1 MEAFISRMIAP
12 GPSPNRPPHM
22 LLESDMRFVIALIL
36 LVLTGCDKETPAE
49 GQAQPAL
56 AANSDAAGKT
66 EIILESANG
75 TRATL
80 SYRFAGQKA
89 PTAPFADADG
99 QDVTLAD
106 FEGKPL
112 LLNIWATWCA
122 PCKAEMPT
130 LDTLARLEKDRMA
143 VIAVSQD
150 LEGRVPV
157 LTFFKET
164 KVQNLVPYTDAD
176 NAILAAFNNNIALP
190 TTILYDSAGKEVWR
204 IAGGVEWDDTEMAKL
219 LRTAD

>member
-1 MEAFISRMIAP
+1 
-12 GPSPNRPPHM
+12 
-22 LLESDMRFVIALIL
+22 MRFVIALIL
-36 LVLTGCDKETPAE
+36 LLLTGCDKETPGQ

-56 AANSDAAGKT
+56 SANSDAAGKA

-130 LDTLARLEKDRMA
+130 LDALAKLEKDRMA

-150 LEGRVPV
+150 LEGRAPV
-157 LTFFKET
+157 LAFFKKT
-164 KVQNLVPYTDAD
+164 KVKNLVPYTDAD
-176 NAILAAFNNNIALP
+176 NAILAAFNNAIALP

-204 IAGGVEWDDTEMAKL
+204 IAGGVEWDDAEMAKL

>member
-1 MEAFISRMIAP
+1 
-12 GPSPNRPPHM
+12 M

-49 GQAQPAL
+49 GQAQPAF
-56 AANSDAAGKT
+56 AANSGATGKAD
-66 EIILESANG
+66 ILLESAHG
-75 TRATL
+75 ARATL
-80 SYRFAGQKA
+80 SYAFAGQKA

-130 LDTLARLEKDRMA
+130 LDALAKLEKDRMA

-150 LEGRVPV
+150 LEGPAPV
-157 LTFFKET
+157 LAFFKET
-164 KVQNLVPYTDAD
+164 KVKNLVPYTDAD
-176 NAILAAFNNNIALP
+176 NAILAAFNNAIALP

-204 IAGGVEWDDTEMAKL
+204 IAGGVEWDDAQMAKL
-219 LRTAD
+219 LRAAD

>member
-1 MEAFISRMIAP
+1 
-12 GPSPNRPPHM
+12 
-22 LLESDMRFVIALIL
+22 MRFVIALIL
-36 LVLTGCDKETPAE
+36 LVLTGCDKETPGQ

-56 AANSDAAGKT
+56 SANSDAAGKA

-130 LDTLARLEKDRMA
+130 LDALAKLEKDRMA

-150 LEGRVPV
+150 LEGRAPV
-157 LTFFKET
+157 LAFFKET

-176 NAILAAFNNNIALP
+176 NTILAAFNNAIALP

-204 IAGGVEWDDTEMAKL
+204 IAGGVEWDDAEMAKL
-219 LRTAD
+219 LRQAD

>member
-1 MEAFISRMIAP
+1 
-12 GPSPNRPPHM
+12 M

-36 LVLTGCDKETPAE
+36 LVLTGCDKETPGQ

-56 AANSDAAGKT
+56 AANLDAAGKT

-150 LEGRVPV
+150 LEGRTPV
-157 LTFFKET
+157 LAFFKET

-176 NAILAAFNNNIALP
+176 NAILAAFNNAIALP

-219 LRTAD
+219 LRQAD

>member
-1 MEAFISRMIAP
+1 M
-12 GPSPNRPPHM
+12 
-22 LLESDMRFVIALIL
+22 
-36 LVLTGCDKETPAE
+36 VLTGCDKETPGQ
-49 GQAQPAL
+49 GQAQPASP
-56 AANSDAAGKT
+56 ANSDATGKAD
-66 EIILESANG
+66 ILLESANG

-99 QDVTLAD
+99 QDVALAD
-106 FEGKPL
+106 FEGKPV

-130 LDTLARLEKDRMA
+130 LDALARLEKDRMG

-150 LEGRVPV
+150 LAGRAPV

-164 KVQNLVPYTDAD
+164 KVKNLVPYTDAD
-176 NAILAAFNNNIALP
+176 NAILAAFNNAIALP

-204 IAGGVEWDDTEMAKL
+204 ITGSVEWDDAEMAKL
-219 LRTAD
+219 LRQAD

>member
-1 MEAFISRMIAP
+1 
-12 GPSPNRPPHM
+12 
-22 LLESDMRFVIALIL
+22 MRFVIALIL
-36 LVLTGCDKETPAE
+36 LVLTGCDKETPGQ

-56 AANSDAAGKT
+56 AANLDATGKT

-130 LDTLARLEKDRMA
+130 LDTLAKLEKDRMA

-150 LEGRVPV
+150 LAGRTPV
-157 LTFFKET
+157 LAFFKET

>member
-1 MEAFISRMIAP
+1 
-12 GPSPNRPPHM
+12 
-22 LLESDMRFVIALIL
+22 MRFVIALIL
-36 LVLTGCDKETPAE
+36 LLLTGCDKETPGQ

-56 AANSDAAGKT
+56 AANSDAAGKA

-130 LDTLARLEKDRMA
+130 LDALAKLEKDRMA

-150 LEGRVPV
+150 LEGRAPV
-157 LTFFKET
+157 LAFFKET

-204 IAGGVEWDDTEMAKL
+204 IVGGVEWDDAEMAKL
-219 LRTAD
+219 LRAAE

>member
-1 MEAFISRMIAP
+1 
-12 GPSPNRPPHM
+12 
-22 LLESDMRFVIALIL
+22 MRFVIALIL
-36 LVLTGCDKETPAE
+36 LVLTGCDKETPGQ

-56 AANSDAAGKT
+56 AANLDATGKT

-130 LDTLARLEKDRMA
+130 LDTLAKLEKDRMA

-150 LEGRVPV
+150 LEGRAPV
-157 LTFFKET
+157 LAFFKET

-176 NAILAAFNNNIALP
+176 NAILAAFNNAIALP

-219 LRTAD
+219 LRAAD

>member
-1 MEAFISRMIAP
+1 
-12 GPSPNRPPHM
+12 M

-36 LVLTGCDKETPAE
+36 LLLTGCDKETPGQ

-56 AANSDAAGKT
+56 AANSDAAGKA

-130 LDTLARLEKDRMA
+130 LDALARLEKDRMA

-150 LEGRVPV
+150 LEGRAPV
-157 LTFFKET
+157 LAFFKET

-176 NAILAAFNNNIALP
+176 NAILAAFNNAIALP

-219 LRTAD
+219 LRQAD

>member
-1 MEAFISRMIAP
+1 
-12 GPSPNRPPHM
+12 M

-36 LVLTGCDKETPAE
+36 LLLTGCDKETPGQ

-56 AANSDAAGKT
+56 AANSDAAGKA

-130 LDTLARLEKDRMA
+130 LDALARLEKDRMA

-150 LEGRVPV
+150 LEGRTPV
-157 LTFFKET
+157 LAFFKET

-176 NAILAAFNNNIALP
+176 NAILAAFNNAIALP

-204 IAGGVEWDDTEMAKL
+204 IVGGVEWDDTEMAKL
-219 LRTAD
+219 LRAAE

>member
-1 MEAFISRMIAP
+1 
-12 GPSPNRPPHM
+12 M

-56 AANSDAAGKT
+56 VANSGATGKAD
-66 EIILESANG
+66 ILLETAHG
-75 TRATL
+75 ARATL
-80 SYRFAGQKA
+80 SYAFAGQKA
-89 PTAPFADADG
+89 PTANFADADG

-130 LDTLARLEKDRMA
+130 LDALAKLEKDRMA

-150 LEGRVPV
+150 LEGRAPV
-157 LTFFKET
+157 LAFFEET
-164 KVQNLVPYTDAD
+164 KVKNLVPYTDAD
-176 NAILAAFNNNIALP
+176 NAILAAFNNAIALP

-204 IAGGVEWDDTEMAKL
+204 IAGGVAWDDAEIAKL
-219 LRTAD
+219 LHAAD

>member
-1 MEAFISRMIAP
+1 
-12 GPSPNRPPHM
+12 
-22 LLESDMRFVIALIL
+22 MRFVIALIL
-36 LVLTGCDKETPAE
+36 LVLTGCDKETPGQ

-56 AANSDAAGKT
+56 AANSDAAGKA

-99 QDVTLAD
+99 QDVALAD

-130 LDTLARLEKDRMA
+130 LDALAKLEKDRMA

-150 LEGRVPV
+150 LEGRAPV
-157 LTFFKET
+157 LAFFKET

-176 NAILAAFNNNIALP
+176 NAILAAFNNAIALP

-219 LRTAD
+219 LRQAD

>member
-1 MEAFISRMIAP
+1 
-12 GPSPNRPPHM
+12 M

-36 LVLTGCDKETPAE
+36 LLLTGCDKETPGQ

-56 AANSDAAGKT
+56 AANSDAAGKA

-130 LDTLARLEKDRMA
+130 LDALAKLEKDRMA

-150 LEGRVPV
+150 LEGRAPV
-157 LTFFKET
+157 LAFFKET

-176 NAILAAFNNNIALP
+176 NAILAAFNNAIALP

-204 IAGGVEWDDTEMAKL
+204 IVGGVEWDDTEMAKL
-219 LRTAD
+219 LRQAD

>member
-1 MEAFISRMIAP
+1 
-12 GPSPNRPPHM
+12 M

-56 AANSDAAGKT
+56 PANSGAMGKAD
-66 EIILESANG
+66 ILLESANG
-75 TRATL
+75 ARATL
-80 SYRFAGQKA
+80 SYAFAGQKA

-130 LDTLARLEKDRMA
+130 LDALAKLEKDRMA

-157 LTFFKET
+157 LAFFKET
-164 KVQNLVPYTDAD
+164 GVKNLEAYTDAD
-176 NAILAAFNNNIALP
+176 NAILAAFNNAIALP

-204 IAGGVEWDDTEMAKL
+204 IAGGVEWDDAEMAKL
-219 LRTAD
+219 LRTAE

>member
-1 MEAFISRMIAP
+1 MIAP

-36 LVLTGCDKETPAE
+36 LLLTGCDKETPGQ

-56 AANSDAAGKT
+56 SANLDAAGKA
-66 EIILESANG
+66 EILLESANG

-130 LDTLARLEKDRMA
+130 LDALARLEKDRMA

-150 LEGRVPV
+150 LEGRTPV

-164 KVQNLVPYTDAD
+164 KVKNLVPYTDAD

-219 LRTAD
+219 LRAAE